1 MTNTGFNHMNR
12 NFKSWKTNSIFFQDV
27 YKNRRIKHMVPY
39 KAFWYLYMFVPK
51 SALTCLKAVK
61 KTVSKCK
68 RLVSKRSYITRYTYH
83 AYCKKYP
90 VIKGQAL
97 IESFQGKTVSDSP
110 FYIALQLQKKVNKIY
125 IATTE
130 KNRLEHE
137 KLLKEHGLETTILV
151 PVYSKAYQ
159 MALATSEILVNSVTF
174 PPYFI
179 RRDEQ
184 VYLNTWHGTP
194 WKTLGKKM
202 KNGIQDMSNI
212 QRNFLQSST
221 LLFPNVLLSRE

>member
-1 MTNTGFNHMNR
+1 M
-12 NFKSWKTNSIFFQDV
+12 
-27 YKNRRIKHMVPY
+27 
-39 KAFWYLYMFVPK
+39 
-51 SALTCLKAVK
+51 
-61 KTVSKCK
+61 
-68 RLVSKRSYITRYTYH
+68 
-83 AYCKKYP
+83 
-90 VIKGQAL
+90 L

-110 FYIALQLQKKVNKIY
+110 FYIAQQLQKQVDKIY

-130 KNRLEHE
+130 KNRQEH
-137 KLLKEHGLETTILV
+137 KQLLKEHGLETAILV

-159 MALATSEILVNSVTF
+159 MALATSEILVNNVTF

-212 QRNFLQSST
+212 QRNFLQSSM
-221 LLFPNVLLSRE
+221 LLFQMYSPNRG